1 MDAVPSA
8 RSLGQLPGA
17 REGRDPR
24 RAIKRGPSRVPPEV
38 IAANQRERLY
48 DALVHTVA
56 EKGYANATVSD
67 ICRAAGVTRPAFYAL
82 FAGKDDALIATYRHG
97 TGLLFKIMEDAY
109 RAEPTWRAGTRA
121 ALRVLLHVLAELPAF
136 ATTAVVE
143 IDAAGPH
150 GREERARMLR
160 RFDRFFADAPRAAD
174 LPMPEELVE
183 TIVGGIYATVYRY
196 VASGRV
202 EQLPSLLP
210 TIAYF
215 TLVPFVGR
223 EEAALELE
231 PPALPGPAKPAECR
245 IAP

>member
-1 MDAVPSA
+1 MAKET
-8 RSLGQLPGA
+8 LGPLPGA
-17 REGRDPR
+17 REARDPS

-38 IAANQRERLY
+38 VAATQRDRLF

-97 TGLLFKIMEDAY
+97 TDLLLKLMEDAY
-109 RAEPTWRAGTRA
+109 RAERAWRDGARA
-121 ALRVLLHVLAELPAF
+121 ALRVMLQVLAELPAF
-136 ATTAVVE
+136 AATAVVE

-150 GREERARMLR
+150 GRAERAQLLR
-160 RFDRFFADAPRAAD
+160 RFDRFFAEAPRAAD

-196 VASGRV
+196 VAAGRV
-202 EQLPSLLP
+202 GELPALLP
-210 TIAYF
+210 TLSYF
-215 TLVPFVGR
+215 TLVPFVGP
-223 EEAALELE
+223 EEAARELGS
-231 PPALPGPAKPAECR
+231 PAGSSSGSSAGKPAECR
-245 IAP
+245 ISP

>member
-1 MDAVPSA
+1 MANDP
-8 RSLGQLPGA
+8 LGRLPGA
-17 REGRDPR
+17 REGRDPA
-24 RAIKRGPSRVPPEV
+24 RAIKRGPSRLPPEV
-38 IAANQRERLY
+38 VAATQRERLY

-97 TGLLFKIMEDAY
+97 TDLLFKIMEEAY
-109 RAEPTWRAGTRA
+109 RGESGWREGARA
-121 ALRVLLHVLAELPAF
+121 ALRVMLQVLAELPAF

-143 IDAAGPH
+143 IDAAGPQ
-150 GREERARMLR
+150 GRTERARMLR
-160 RFDRFFADAPRAAD
+160 RFGRFFAEAPRAAD

-196 VASGRV
+196 VAAGRV
-202 EQLPSLLP
+202 EQLPALLP
-210 TIAYF
+210 TLSYF

-223 EEAALELE
+223 EEAALELD
-231 PPALPGPAKPAECR
+231 APGPHGGPVKPAECR
-245 IAP
+245 ISP

>member
-1 MDAVPSA
+1 MATD
-8 RSLGQLPGA
+8 SLGQLPGA
-17 REGRDPR
+17 REGRDPA

-38 IAANQRERLY
+38 IAANQRERLF

-97 TGLLFKIMEDAY
+97 TDLLFKIMEDAY
-109 RAEPTWRAGTRA
+109 RDESGWREGARA
-121 ALRVLLHVLAELPAF
+121 ALRVMLQVLAELPAF
-136 ATTAVVE
+136 ATMAVVE

-150 GREERARMLR
+150 GRIERARMLR
-160 RFDRFFADAPRAAD
+160 RFDRFFAEAPRAAD

-196 VASGRV
+196 VAAGRV
-202 EQLPSLLP
+202 QDLPALLP
-210 TIAYF
+210 TLTYF

-223 EEAALELE
+223 EEAALELGIDS
-231 PPALPGPAKPAECR
+231 PLTGPAKPAECR
-245 IAP
+245 TGP

>member
-1 MDAVPSA
+1 MANEALSP
-8 RSLGQLPGA
+8 LPGA
-17 REGRDPR
+17 REGRDPSR
-24 RAIKRGPSRVPPEV
+24 KIKRGPSRLPPEEV
-38 IAANQRERLY
+38 AANQRERLF

-97 TGLLFKIMEDAY
+97 TDLLLKFMESAY
-109 RAEPTWRAGTRA
+109 RAETEWRAGARA
-121 ALRVLLHVLAELPAF
+121 ALRVMLQVLAELPAF

-150 GREERARMLR
+150 GRAERARLLR

-196 VASGRV
+196 VAAGRV
-202 EQLPSLLP
+202 EQLPTLLP
-210 TIAYF
+210 TLSYF

-223 EEAALELE
+223 EAAASELGEASAS
-231 PPALPGPAKPAECR
+231 ASISSA
-245 IAP
+245 APSTA

>member
-1 MDAVPSA
+1 MATD
-8 RSLGQLPGA
+8 SLGRLPGA
-17 REGRDPR
+17 REGRDPA

-38 IAANQRERLY
+38 VAANQRERLF

-97 TGLLFKIMEDAY
+97 TDLLFKIMEDAY
-109 RAEPTWRAGTRA
+109 RAESGWREGARA
-121 ALRVLLHVLAELPAF
+121 ALRALLHVLAELPAF

-150 GREERARMLR
+150 GRAERARMLR
-160 RFDRFFADAPRAAD
+160 RFDRFFAEAPRAAD

-196 VASGRV
+196 VAAGRV
-202 EQLPSLLP
+202 DRLPTLLP
-210 TIAYF
+210 TLTYF

-223 EEAALELE
+223 EEAALELDAARARPSPI
-231 PPALPGPAKPAECR
+231 PPCR
-245 IAP
+245 LAP

>member
-1 MDAVPSA
+1 MANEQLAP
-8 RSLGQLPGA
+8 LPGA
-17 REGRDPR
+17 REGRDPS

-38 IAANQRERLY
+38 VAANQRDRLF

-56 EKGYANATVSD
+56 QKGYANATVSD

-97 TGLLFKIMEDAY
+97 TDLLLKLMEDAY
-109 RAEPTWRAGTRA
+109 RAEPDWRDGARS
-121 ALRVLLHVLAELPAF
+121 ALRVLLQVLAELPAF

-143 IDAAGPH
+143 IDAAGPLA
-150 GREERARMLR
+150 REERAQLLR

-183 TIVGGIYATVYRY
+183 TIVGGIYATIYRY

-202 EQLPSLLP
+202 DQLPGLLP
-210 TIAYF
+210 TLSYF

-223 EEAALELE
+223 EEAALELDDA
-231 PPALPGPAKPAECR
+231 PPQGQARPSGCPITP
-245 IAP
+245 